1 MKKQKISILTPVFNE
16 QDNIKYFYSRTLK
29 TLKVLKNKYEYEI
42 IFTDNF
48 STDKTCEEISKI
60 IKEDKNVKLITLSR
74 NFGRN
79 NSQLA
84 GLENSTG
91 DIIFMIDVDCEDPPE
106 MLIEFLEIYEQG
118 YQHVYG
124 IRNRIKE
131 SLFLYLGAKVFYR
144 VTKLL
149 ADEELVLDM
158 AEFSL
163 FSSDV
168 KDEILKTNSSYPFI
182 RAELSAV
189 GFKKHGISYKRT
201 KRKNGESKYNLVRLA
216 KFAVAGFLTSSS
228 FILRANAFLGFLM
241 LTINSFFLVKYLL
254 HKNLNLD
261 ILILINL
268 IIFMFSISSISLY
281 VGRIHT
287 NSLSR
292 PKYIIDF
299 SRSINFKKTK

>member
-1 MKKQKISILTPVFNE
+1 MKKKKISILTPVFNE
-16 QDNIKYFYSRTLK
+16 EDNIEYFYSRISQTLK
-29 TLKVLKNKYEYEI
+29 LIKSKYDYEI

-48 STDKTCEEISKI
+48 SSDQTCHEISKV
-60 IKEDKNVKLITLSR
+60 IKKDKNVRLITLSK

-84 GLENSTG
+84 GLENSSG

-106 MLIEFLEIYEQG
+106 MLIDFLNIYENG

-124 IRNRIKE
+124 KRNRIKE
-131 SLFLYLGAKVFYR
+131 SFFLYLGAKFFYR

-149 ADEELVLDM
+149 ADQELVLDM
-158 AEFSL
+158 AEFSI
-163 FSSDV
+163 FSSEI
-168 KDEILKTNSSYPFI
+168 KNEILKTNSSYPFI

-189 GFKKHGISYKRT
+189 GFKKKGISYKRT
-201 KRKNGESKYNLVRLA
+201 KRQKGKSKYNLTRLI

-228 FILRANAFLGFLM
+228 FVLRANAFLGFTM
-241 LTINSFFLVKYLL
+241 LFINSLFLINYLIN
-254 HKNLNLD
+254 KSTNFNA
-261 ILILINL
+261 LILINL

-299 SRSINFKKTK
+299 SRTINFKKIR